1 METSYPLDDNF
12 TTNGVNITEEI
23 KSYLYETAK
32 WGKFLSIVAFVFIA
46 LIVVFMLFML
56 FAGGAAM
63 MSGFDE
69 AGAMAGMGMG
79 FMIVIYGLMI
89 AMYFFPTLYLYRFST
104 KMKVALDSNDQQT
117 LSESFMNMK
126 SVFKFWGIFTA
137 IFIGF
142 YAVMIV
148 GSLLMG
154 GMGMLF

>member
-46 LIVVFMLFML
+46 LIVVFMLIMV

-63 MSGFDE
+63 MSGLGE
-69 AGAMAGMGMG
+69 ASAMAGMGVG
-79 FMIVIYGLMI
+79 FMVVIYGLMI

-104 KMKVALDSNDQQT
+104 KMKLALDSNDQQT

-137 IFIGF
+137 IIIGF
-142 YAVMIV
+142 YVVAFVI
-148 GSLLMG
+148 SLLFG
-154 GMGMLF
+154 GMAMFM